1 MIISGFRRTQR
12 ISRQVRT
19 SHYSVKELP
28 SRRFKNP
35 REVRFCLF
43 MVAPPSWTGRTTGT
57 NLVHSSFFP
66 SLCCQTSSVAPPC
79 DGDSEYILPRR
90 KCQYRARVFLNF
102 FLIFFRLF
110 FNAAGAEK
118 QRRRPP
124 EDERLY
130 ATQQIRN
137 YCPED
142 SAVSSEDDARASLL
156 CLISAFS
163 FFTSSIMR
171 TTSAPSVSTFALG
184 SSMSF
189 SAIILPSSS

>member
-124 EDERLY
+124 EDERLLPLL
-130 ATQQIRN
+130 QEPVCN
-137 YCPED
+137 P
-142 SAVSSEDDARASLL
+142 AVFSLGKSQGENQASLV
-156 CLISAFS
+156 FS
-163 FFTSSIMR
+163 TSSC
-171 TTSAPSVSTFALG
+171 
-184 SSMSF
+184 
-189 SAIILPSSS
+189 